1 MTKAE
6 RIAQIQEFLN
16 KVNSAEV
23 TLDQIIKNGIL
34 FEEENLVKYVNHG
47 LATIWKELYDI
58 RKSIENDTISWDSE
72 KSES

>member
-1 MTKAE
+1 MTKTE
-6 RIAQIQEFLN
+6 RLAQIQGFMAE
-16 KVNSAEV
+16 VNRAEV
-23 TLDQIIKNGIL
+23 TLDQIIKDGIL